1 MVIHQAH
8 PLARFLQHFAATAA
22 ALPDVQLLERF
33 AGLRDG
39 DAFAALVRRHGPM
52 VLAVCRRVL
61 GDGDWHAAEDA
72 FQATFL
78 VLAQK
83 AGSLRQ
89 PQSLGPWLHGVAQRT
104 ALKARTGAAR
114 RRFCEQQ
121 ASTLRPEAVL
131 PPDPFAG
138 EWQALLDDAIA
149 RLPQRYQAPLV
160 LCYLEGRSVSQA
172 AVELGWPRGTV
183 ATRLARA
190 RIRLKRHLTGKGL
203 ALSVPAL
210 TLALADHAS
219 AAISAGL
226 ARSTAMAALQ
236 FTDGSAQAS
245 VSGSVPETVAALA
258 KEVLQVMVL
267 SKIRIAA
274 VALLALTLIGIGLA
288 VVCQGPTFA
297 AAQVEP
303 PAQTKPVPPAQ
314 DSDTAKRP
322 PLPKGPAPT
331 QAVAVVRE
339 GKLLTIQVAEVIK
352 PVTITPGNG
361 PQTITTYQR
370 SLEHVATETALEKV
384 TAYSTRGEVID
395 AKRLNR
401 MLAKET
407 LVLVTQEWDPLQ
419 VRLVKDGT
427 LILVLPV
434 TTRPV
439 MPPAAL
445 GEDLPT
451 APALPPPAPI
461 KQ

>member
-1 MVIHQAH
+1 
-8 PLARFLQHFAATAA
+8 
-22 ALPDVQLLERF
+22 
-33 AGLRDG
+33 
-39 DAFAALVRRHGPM
+39 
-52 VLAVCRRVL
+52 
-61 GDGDWHAAEDA
+61 
-72 FQATFL
+72 
-78 VLAQK
+78 
-83 AGSLRQ
+83 
-89 PQSLGPWLHGVAQRT
+89 
-104 ALKARTGAAR
+104 
-114 RRFCEQQ
+114 
-121 ASTLRPEAVL
+121 VL
-131 PPDPFAG
+131 PPEPFAG

-210 TLALADHAS
+210 TLALADRAS
-219 AAISAGL
+219 AAISADL
-226 ARSTAMAALQ
+226 ARSTVTAALQ
-236 FTDGSAQAS
+236 FTDDSAHAS
-245 VSGSVPETVAALA
+245 VSGSVPETVAALT
-258 KEVLQVMVL
+258 KEVLQVMLL

-274 VALLALTLIGIGLA
+274 VALVALTLIGIGLA

-303 PAQTKPVPPAQ
+303 PAQSKPAPPAQ

-322 PLPKGPAPT
+322 SLPKGPTPT
-331 QAVAVVRE
+331 QAVAIVRD
-339 GKLLTIQVAEVIK
+339 GKLQTIQVAEVIT
-352 PVTITPGNG
+352 PITIRPGNG
-361 PQTITTYQR
+361 PQTITTYLR

-384 TAYSTRGEVID
+384 TAYNTRGEVID
-395 AKRLNR
+395 AKRLSR

-419 VRLVKDGT
+419 VRLVKEGT

-434 TTRPV
+434 MPQPV
-439 MPPAAL
+439 MPPAAVD
-445 GEDLPT
+445 GN
-451 APALPPPAPI
+451 PPPVPVPPLAP